1 MTFSFTD
8 FVFLLSLSQK
18 KGDGLGD
25 VLAGTASYLGFALNE
40 GAVNHALTVLR
51 NAGYIEVPGDGDPLE
66 VGASSDIRLTVV
78 GRKAVTVPI
87 WKKLLGRLNPTLHSL
102 EKIFLSSSDLIS
114 DGGTVVLAP
123 HVYDELVR
131 CIEEPEDNGPDCL
144 YVSVK
149 QTPDGMVLH
158 LHEPWAIEDAEEETE
173 TDAGEPEDRSELAAL
188 VGGSADDEY
197 FPENNLTVVYAPS
210 DKGFADLLRAVHEL
224 VMSEEAK
231 TRKVC
236 LHNEQGT
243 YVLTLSPQ
251 IDGIR
256 VTCAPIRFNQKRFR
270 GKRDGELD
278 YAQCGD
284 DVLRFTLDENELVT
298 MTDMAYSAV
307 WEQLDDDLKQE
318 CNTLQ

>member
-1 MTFSFTD
+1 
-8 FVFLLSLSQK
+8 
-18 KGDGLGD
+18 
-25 VLAGTASYLGFALNE
+25 
-40 GAVNHALTVLR
+40 
-51 NAGYIEVPGDGDPLE
+51 
-66 VGASSDIRLTVV
+66 
-78 GRKAVTVPI
+78 
-87 WKKLLGRLNPTLHSL
+87 
-102 EKIFLSSSDLIS
+102 
-114 DGGTVVLAP
+114 
-123 HVYDELVR
+123 
-131 CIEEPEDNGPDCL
+131 
-144 YVSVK
+144 
-149 QTPDGMVLH
+149 MVLH

-173 TDAGEPEDRSELAAL
+173 TDAGEVEDRSELAAL

-197 FPENNLTVVYAPS
+197 FPENNLTVVYAPG

-224 VMSEEAK
+224 VMSEETK

-270 GKRDGELD
+270 GKRDSELD

-284 DVLRFTLDENELVT
+284 DVLRFTLEQDALIT

-307 WEQLDDDLKQE
+307 WEQLDDELKRE